1 MSAKSVKAS
10 AQATGKTTPDV
21 LSWPSRASSYI
32 DELKHEMRLVT
43 WPSREQ
49 VRSTT
54 VVVIAT
60 VFFFGFYFGVVDYIL
75 AIGQTKLYGM
85 FSN

>member
-1 MSAKSVKAS
+1 
-10 AQATGKTTPDV
+10 
-21 LSWPSRASSYI
+21 
-32 DELKHEMRLVT
+32 MRLVT

-60 VFFFGFYFGVVDYIL
+60 VFFFGVYFGVVDYLL